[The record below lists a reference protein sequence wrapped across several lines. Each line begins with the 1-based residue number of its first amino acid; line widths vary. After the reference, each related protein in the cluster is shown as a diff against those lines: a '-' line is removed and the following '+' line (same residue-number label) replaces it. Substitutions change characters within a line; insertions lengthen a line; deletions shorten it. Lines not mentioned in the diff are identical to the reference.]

1 MLDEKSDDKSVILF
15 TERMR
20 AVFVCEISSEEMI
33 G

>member
-1 MLDEKSDDKSVILF
+1 MLDEKSDDKSVILS

-20 AVFVCEISSEEMI
+20 AVFVCEIGSEKMI